1 MGSFLAFPILIVAAI
16 LQASLIP
23 QLELSG
29 GGPNLVYVLVLAWS
43 LNAPL
48 EQAVVWSLVG
58 GLSLDL
64 LSAAPLGTSAIGLVL
79 QTFILSSLG
88 TQLFQLGIL
97 LLVFM
102 SVFGTFVYE
111 IFRMLLVGLFWLIG
125 YLPATAPLSL
135 DFSTAVTSTIAPTM
149 LYNFILILP
158 TYILLRLIQRRLRPV
173 E

>member
-23 QLELSG
+23 QLGLAG

-48 EQAVVWSLVG
+48 EQALIWALVG

-64 LSAAPLGTSAIGLVL
+64 LSAAPLGTSALGLVL

-102 SVFGTFVYE
+102 SVFGTLVYE
-111 IFRMLLVGLFWLIG
+111 IFRMLLVDLFWLVG

-135 DFSTAVTSTIAPTM
+135 DFRTALTSTVAPTM